1 MIKTFADKRT
11 KDLYDTGR
19 AMRVDSV
26 LEGTDSPLFEGPVI
40 TLHEG
45 RTDAALDLGAQNVG
59 MGAPAHG
66 RVTPSDGR
74 TRRGFTGG
82 ASTWK

>member
-1 MIKTFADKRT
+1 M
-11 KDLYDTGR
+11 
-19 AMRVDSV
+19 
-26 LEGTDSPLFEGPVI
+26 I

-45 RTDAALDLGAQNVG
+45 RIGAALDLGAQNVG

-66 RVTPSDGR
+66 PFAPSGRR

-82 ASTWK
+82 VSTWK

>member
-1 MIKTFADKRT
+1 M
-11 KDLYDTGR
+11 L
-19 AMRVDSV
+19 RVDSV
-26 LEGTDSPLFEGPVI
+26 IEGTGSPLFEGPVI

-45 RTDAALDLGAQNVG
+45 RIGAALDLGAQNVG